1 MNSDAEKHLKDR
13 AKSIIRNY
21 SIASGTASGALA
33 IAAFLSVDLAF
44 STSIVVKMIA
54 ELARLFGRL
63 IDEVKFTDQYKAL
76 IQKFIVVSVSKRL
89 ISFVPGFGNVVN
101 GLMTYHL
108 IESIGWAVYEI
119 LRDGKNPS
127 DLDDEEVKAYLKR
140 GEKNKVKY

>member
-1 MNSDAEKHLKDR
+1 MNSDEEKYLKDR

-33 IAAFLSVDLAF
+33 IVAFLSVDIAF

-54 ELARLFGRL
+54 ELVRLFGRS

-76 IQKFIVVSVSKRL
+76 IQKFIVVSLSKSL
-89 ISFVPGFGNVVN
+89 ISLVPGVGNVAN

-127 DLDDEEVKAYLKR
+127 ELDEEEVKVYLR
-140 GEKNKVKY
+140 RAEKNKVKY